1 MNMEK
6 EFVLHTAETIRQQLV
21 TLTNPNILFS
31 WGIGQLVATVIENM
45 AALKFKV
52 NGRLHKGAV
61 IIALNEGVDYYE
73 IFLQDASGT
82 RKVAED
88 IDFEQL
94 GEVIDRHIERGENAA
109 EYNAFCETEYRK
121 LMRGDFS

>member
-1 MNMEK
+1 
-6 EFVLHTAETIRQQLV
+6 
-21 TLTNPNILFS
+21 
-31 WGIGQLVATVIENM
+31 
-45 AALKFKV
+45 
-52 NGRLHKGAV
+52 
-61 IIALNEGVDYYE
+61 
-73 IFLQDASGT
+73 LQDASGT

-109 EYNAFCETEYRK
+109 EYNAFCEAEYRK

>member
-1 MNMEK
+1 MPSFTSANIS
-6 EFVLHTAETIRQQLV
+6 TACRPASSLSKQQV
-21 TLTNPNILFS
+21 TVSYFFRYGT
-31 WGIGQLVATVIENM
+31 ARR
-45 AALKFKV
+45 KFKV

-61 IIALNEGVDYYE
+61 FIALNEGVDYYE

-109 EYNAFCETEYRK
+109 EYNAFCEAEYRK

>member
-1 MNMEK
+1 
-6 EFVLHTAETIRQQLV
+6 
-21 TLTNPNILFS
+21 
-31 WGIGQLVATVIENM
+31 
-45 AALKFKV
+45 
-52 NGRLHKGAV
+52 
-61 IIALNEGVDYYE
+61 
-73 IFLQDASGT
+73 LQDASGT